1 MQNAKCYTLLDI
13 KPTEVTVLKRTAF
26 EWTLAHTKD
35 LSVAPSES
43 IPATVPGATGLDY
56 AKAKGYA
63 PYYFGLNYL
72 DYKWME
78 EEYFVYSTA
87 LDFAIAEGEH
97 AYLCLDGVDYEFTVR
112 IDGADVFYK
121 EGAFSPSRIDVGA
134 YAGRRH
140 TLDVVI
146 HPIPKLATARRKN
159 TRDEAAACCK
169 SASQYGWD
177 WHPRLVPTGI
187 WKDAYLEIHGAA
199 PTELF
204 ASYRLSDSLDRAD
217 IRAEINTVGTGS
229 LELELIAPSGEVV
242 FARSAAFSD
251 SETLNIDFS
260 LDAPALWY
268 PTGYGEHPVYTLRAV
283 CATKTLE
290 RKIGF
295 RRVKLLRNFDDTN
308 PVEKSFPK
316 SRYPAPATF
325 EINGIKVFAKGS
337 NWVNTEIFPALMTK
351 ERYRELLDLV
361 VGANMNILRMWGG
374 GFINHD
380 VFYELCDEMGI
391 MIWQEFML
399 SCNLH
404 PDDDK
409 YLSVLKN
416 EATYIIKNLRTHP
429 AVSLWCGGNELFNSW
444 SGLTD
449 QSHPLRMLNSLCYEL
464 DRFTP
469 FNPTSPLEG
478 MGHGTYNTLFSI
490 RKAGSD
496 DAGLGGDIDCVINEE
511 FITVLCRSYFTA
523 YTEFGSSGCADPE
536 YIKKYIMS
544 EEDYNDFS
552 EKNPVWVAHHAFS
565 AWTPDCWARPGEIDY
580 YFGGY
585 SDVDDF
591 MKKSLL
597 VQAISYK
604 SLFEEMRRQWPHCSM
619 AINWDL
625 NEPWPCAAGNSLI
638 NWPCE
643 PKPAYY
649 AVRDALR
656 PTLASIKTGKN
667 RFITGE
673 RATAELFILNDSPN
687 ALADLKVSAYI
698 TRGGKRELVAEGICP
713 TCPPRSNAKFATLEM
728 DIDESLD
735 NVFSLELEVEGH
747 PEMNSNYKF
756 IRK

>member
-1 MQNAKCYTLLDI
+1 MI
-13 KPTEVTVLKRTAF
+13 
-26 EWTLAHTKD
+26 AHTKE
-35 LSVAPSES
+35 LSLPPIEK
-43 IPATVPGATGLDY
+43 IPATVPGAAELDY
-56 AKAKGYA
+56 AKAKGYE

-78 EEYFVYSTA
+78 DEYFIYSTELNFK
-87 LDFAIAEGEH
+87 LDDGEL
-97 AYLCLDGVDYEFTVR
+97 AFLCLDGVDYEFSVR
-112 IDGADVFYK
+112 IDGKEIFYK
-121 EGAFSPSRIDVGA
+121 EGMFSPSRIDVGA
-134 YAGRRH
+134 YAGERH
-140 TLDVVI
+140 ALEIVI
-146 HPIPKLATARRKN
+146 YPIPKLATARRKN
-159 TRDEAAACCK
+159 ARDEAAACCK
-169 SASQYGWD
+169 SAAQYSWD
-177 WHPRLVPTGI
+177 WHPRLVPVGI
-187 WKDAYLEIHGAA
+187 WKDAYLEIHNAA
-199 PTELF
+199 PTELG
-204 ASYRLSDSLDRAD
+204 AAYRLSDKLDRAD
-217 IRAEINTVGTGS
+217 ISAEINTVGTGT
-229 LELELIAPSGEVV
+229 LVLELISPLGEAV
-242 FARSAAFSD
+242 FKKDINFAD
-251 SETLNIDFS
+251 SESLKIDFTLES
-260 LDAPALWY
+260 PSLWY
-268 PTGYGEHPVYTLRAV
+268 PVGYGEHPVYTLRACGGEKV
-283 CATKTLE
+283 LE

-316 SRYPAPATF
+316 TRYPAPATF
-325 EINGIKVFAKGS
+325 EVNGVKVFAKGS
-337 NWVNTEIFPALMTK
+337 NWVNTEIFPALMT
-351 ERYRELLDLV
+351 ESRYRELLTLV
-361 VGANMNILRMWGG
+361 RDANMNILRMWGG

-380 VFYELCDEMGI
+380 VFYDICDEMGI

-429 AVSLWCGGNELFNSW
+429 AIVLWCGGNELFNSW

-478 MGHGTYNTLFSI
+478 MGHGTYNTLFDI
-490 RKAGSD
+490 RKAGKD
-496 DAGLGGDIDCVINEE
+496 EAGLGGDIDCVTNEE

-523 YTEFGSSGCADPE
+523 YTEFGSSGAADPE

-552 EKNPVWVAHHAFS
+552 PKNPVWVAHHAFS
-565 AWTPDCWARPGEIDY
+565 AWTSDCWARPGEIDY

-591 MKKSLL
+591 MRKSLL

-619 AINWDL
+619 AINWDF

-649 AVRDALR
+649 AVKDALR
-656 PTLASIKTGKN
+656 PTLASIRTRKN
-667 RFITGE
+667 RFLTGE
-673 RATAELFILNDSPN
+673 TVQAELFILNDSPDALSDLAVN
-687 ALADLKVSAYI
+687 AYVIK
-698 TRGGKRELVAEGICP
+698 GGKKELIASGVCNSCA
-713 TCPPRSNAKFATLEM
+713 PRSNVRFADLELK
-728 DIDESLD
+728 IDESLD
-735 NVFSLELEVEGH
+735 TVFELILEVEGH